1 MSEPD
6 RSAPANGQ
14 AGTLTTWAARPEE
27 LLAAQTKVLELV
39 ARGAPLIETLTT
51 LTRLVEQQAN
61 GAMCTVMLADPARNL
76 LVPAAAPSLPAAVL
90 DAISAGI
97 PIEPGA
103 GACGTAATVRAL
115 TIVEDIAASPLFEPW
130 WDLARDNDLKACWST
145 PIIGSA
151 AGEVLGTFAMYYH
164 WPAAPSEVELATL
177 AALGDLAG
185 IAIER
190 KRAED
195 LLAHQALHD
204 PLTGAPNRLL
214 LLERLAH
221 AISMI
226 ERRGRAVAVLF
237 CDLDRFKVVN
247 DALGRRAGDEL
258 LGAVVTRL
266 QENLRAGDTVA
277 RFGSDEF
284 VLLVEE
290 IESDVELVATVEQ
303 VSRAVAEPFA
313 VGTAEVFLT
322 CSIGVAIART
332 SDVDAERL
340 LHDADIAMYQA
351 KTGGKARF
359 EIFDDGMRDAMLVRL
374 DVEHSLHRA
383 VERQELEVHYQP
395 ELRLSDGSVAGVEAL
410 VRWRHP
416 ERGLIAP
423 DAFIGAAEETGL
435 IIPIGA
441 HVLREACTMA
451 KRWDDA
457 RDGRPP
463 MRMWVN
469 LSARQLSQVDLPGL
483 VAEVLRDTGL
493 VPEQLGLELT
503 ESALMHDLST
513 AIEALGRL
521 RDLGVSIAI
530 DDFGTGYS
538 SFSHLKRFPI
548 TCLKIDRSFLEG
560 LGEQAEDTA
569 IVGSIIGLA
578 HMLGLDAIAE
588 GVETQVQLDEL
599 RDLGCDLAQGW
610 LFAKAQPADQIEQM
624 LPRPDSSHV

>member
-1 MSEPD
+1 MAEPD
-6 RSAPANGQ
+6 SSRAAHVR
-14 AGTLTTWAARPEE
+14 AGTLTTWVSRPEE
-27 LLAAQTKVLELV
+27 MLAAQTQVLELV
-39 ARGAPLIETLTT
+39 ARGAPLLETLTT

-61 GAMCTVMLADPARNL
+61 GAMCTVMLADPVRQI

-90 DAISAGI
+90 EAISAGI
-97 PIEPGA
+97 PIAAGV
-103 GACGTAATVRAL
+103 GACGSAATSREL
-115 TIVEDIAASPLFEPW
+115 TIVEDIATSPLFEPW
-130 WDLARDNDLKACWST
+130 WDLARENDLKACWST
-145 PIIGSA
+145 PILGSA
-151 AGEVLGTFAMYYH
+151 AREVLGTFAMYYH
-164 WPAAPSEVELATL
+164 WRASPSAAELATL
-177 AALGDLAG
+177 ASLGDLAG

-204 PLTGAPNRLL
+204 PLTGAPNRML

-226 ERRGRAVAVLF
+226 ERRGRHVAVLF

-247 DALGRRAGDEL
+247 DALGRRAGDDL
-258 LGAVVTRL
+258 LRAVVGRL
-266 QENLRAGDTVA
+266 QDNLHPGDTVA

-290 IESDVELVATVEQ
+290 IESEGELLATVER
-303 VSRAVAEPFA
+303 VSAAIGEPFT
-313 VGTAEVFLT
+313 VGESEVFLSS
-322 CSIGVAIART
+322 SIGVAVARS
-332 SDVDAERL
+332 SDIDAERL
-340 LHDADIAMYQA
+340 LHDADIAMDQA
-351 KTGGKARF
+351 KAGGKARF
-359 EIFDDGMRDAMLVRL
+359 EVFDDGMRDAMLVRL

-383 VERQELEVHYQP
+383 VERRELEVHYQP
-395 ELRLSDGSVAGVEAL
+395 ELRLSDGAVAGVEAL

-435 IIPIGA
+435 IVPIGT
-441 HVLREACTMA
+441 HVLREACTIA
-451 KRWDDA
+451 KRWTDA
-457 RDGRPP
+457 RAEQPS

-469 LSARQLSQVDLPGL
+469 LSARQLSDVDLPRL
-483 VAEVLRDTGL
+483 VADVLRETGL
-493 VPEQLGLELT
+493 AAEHLGLELT
-503 ESALMHDLST
+503 ESALMHDLAA
-513 AIEALGRL
+513 AIETLTRL